1 MREIARMLSLLLS
14 IYNFLIII
22 RIFTSWMSP
31 FRNIS
36 SGGIMDMIGKITDP
50 FLRIFTKVKCMK
62 VGQFDFSVLLAFMSI
77 SIVQNILS
85 IYSFSGE
92 MSVGLALSII
102 LQSVWRSL
110 GSLILGLLIIL
121 LIIRLVLSYKK
132 TPNSIQYI
140 MMLNKWLEKIL
151 NIVHQLVFNGKEI
164 SDRTLLYTALG
175 ISIATYILMMQLIR
189 IGATALLKLPI

>member
-1 MREIARMLSLLLS
+1 
-14 IYNFLIII
+14 
-22 RIFTSWMSP
+22 MSP

-50 FLRIFTKVKCMK
+50 FLKIFTKVKFMK

-85 IYSFSGE
+85 VYSFSGE

-110 GSLILGLLIIL
+110 GSLVLGLLIIL

-140 MMLNKWLEKIL
+140 MMLNQWLEKIL
-151 NIVHQLVFNGKEI
+151 NIVHQFVFNGKEI

>member
-1 MREIARMLSLLLS
+1 MREVAQMVALLLS

-31 FRNIS
+31 FRSIK
-36 SGGIMDMIGKITDP
+36 SGGVMEMIGKITDP
-50 FLRIFTKVKCMK
+50 FIQLFQRVKFMK

-85 IYSFSGE
+85 IYSFTGS
-92 MSVGLALSII
+92 MSVGIALSII
-102 LQSVWRSL
+102 LQSLWRSL
-110 GSLILGLLIIL
+110 GSLVLGLLIIL
-121 LIIRLVLSYKK
+121 LITRLVLSYKK

-140 MMLNKWLEKIL
+140 TMLNQWLGKVLDGVQSFI
-151 NIVHQLVFNGKEI
+151 FGGKEV
-164 SDRTLLYTALG
+164 SDRTLLYTTLTL
-175 ISIATYILMMQLIR
+175 SVATYILMIYLIR